1 MFLKLLLSI
10 MAMDMKVVLDIHDW
24 DEYNKQDGEYKE
36 NYYEPGLVLFHLS
49 SLKAIFNHPWGS
61 IYTRKVSKE
70 R

>member
-1 MFLKLLLSI
+1 
-10 MAMDMKVVLDIHDW
+10 MKVVLDIHDW

-36 NYYEPGLVLFHLS
+36 NYNEPGLVLFHLS

-61 IYTRKVSKE
+61 IFTSKVSKE